1 MTTRGGFTVVEVLI
15 AVVLLEIGVLALVGT
30 SGLVLRL
37 LGRGT
42 ATTHAAWVALD
53 RLEQLRSELHASP
66 ACMASAGSDS
76 AARGIVETWSVSGLS
91 ESPSLRDLRVTVSY
105 PVAGGSRSAT
115 MTTRIR
121 CP

>member
-1 MTTRGGFTVVEVLI
+1 MKPRGGFTVVEVLI

-42 ATTHAAWVALD
+42 TTTHAAWVALD
-53 RLEQLRSELHASP
+53 RLERLRSELHASP
-66 ACMASAGSDS
+66 SCMTAAGSDS
-76 AARGIVETWSVSGLS
+76 ATHGIIETWAVAGLS
-91 ESPSLRDLRVTVSY
+91 ESASLRELRVTVSY

-115 MTTRIR
+115 MTTRVR